1 MTSLPESRA
10 ILRLQSKENFEKT
23 IKKQGETYEIPMK
36 RVQLTL
42 NLRAFYSFHKKV
54 AYEILG
60 LQTTAQ
66 PMEIKEAYLKL
77 SKKFHPDVS
86 SAANAVEIF
95 KSINEAYGLLKKEL
109 NEETEV
115 FSSGINKNPR
125 YNFEESLNEDLDV
138 YKRYTEG
145 NEGGLR
151 GSSAGLMRENF
162 KVSKEKSQGR
172 AKEKVKKRMND
183 MLKC

>member
-1 MTSLPESRA
+1 
-10 ILRLQSKENFEKT
+10 
-23 IKKQGETYEIPMK
+23 MK

-86 SAANAVEIF
+86 SATNAVEMF

-125 YNFEESLNEDLDV
+125 YNFEDSLNEDLDV
-138 YKRYTEG
+138 YMRYTG
-145 NEGGLR
+145 NEMERKGF
-151 GSSAGLMRENF
+151 SAGLVRENF
-162 KVSKEKSQGR
+162 KACKEKSQGR